1 MFRYR
6 TEKMGMRMRKK
17 SKAFIILLVL
27 VLALTLP
34 FLIKGRDGRPLIS
47 FDTIKALEISMPDF
61 GKWIKK
67 VMQSFKKKDDNES
80 GDKITYRWKN
90 AEGIWCYSNQ
100 PNPYGSSEVMNAN
113 REINVID
120 ISKEQP
126 KEDSEKLKSEEKQKS
141 SVYDEK
147 DKPSPET
154 PISPLPILRAPEL
167 LEKAQ
172 ELTKDLDKRTQDM
185 EKFADENI

>member
-17 SKAFIILLVL
+17 SKTFIILL

-34 FLIKGRDGRPLIS
+34 FFIKGRDGRPLIS

-67 VMQSFKKKDDNES
+67 VMQPFKKKDDNES
-80 GDKITYRWKN
+80 GDKVIYRWKN
-90 AEGIWCYSNQ
+90 AEGVWCYSNQ
-100 PNPYGSSEVMNAN
+100 PNPDGSSEVMKAN
-113 REINVID
+113 REINIM
-120 ISKEQP
+120 KMPQEQP
-126 KEDSEKLKSEEKQKS
+126 KEDAEKLKSEEKQKS
-141 SVYDEK
+141 SAHDEK
-147 DKPSPET
+147 DKPSPGT
-154 PISPLPILRAPEL
+154 PISPLPILQAPES

-172 ELTKDLDKRTQDM
+172 ELKKDLDKRTQDM